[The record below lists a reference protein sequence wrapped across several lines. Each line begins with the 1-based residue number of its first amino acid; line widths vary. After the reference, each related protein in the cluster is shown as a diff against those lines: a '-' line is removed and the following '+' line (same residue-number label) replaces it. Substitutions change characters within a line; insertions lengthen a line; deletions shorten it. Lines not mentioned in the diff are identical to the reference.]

1 MNTAIALDPIISEF
15 ETLEQ
20 EKNHNAWLSAKLQ
33 AAIDDSRPS
42 IPHDQAMA
50 SVEATLEKLRA
61 ARKHAKNT

>member
-1 MNTAIALDPIISEF
+1 MNTAIALDPIVSEF

-50 SVEATLEKLRA
+50 SVDVALKKLRE
-61 ARKHAKNT
+61 ARKHA